1 MFTST
6 NPLGGTPLSASSG
19 SFTATAVGTYHWVAT
34 YNGDDNNAAV
44 SSACADEPVTIG
56 QATPT
61 IATTPSAGGPLGTS
75 ISDTAAV
82 SGGDNP
88 TGNVTFTLFPPGNTT
103 CTEPP
108 VFTSPD
114 HPLSGGSATSGSFTT
129 AAVGTYHW
137 VATYN
142 GDADNITV
150 SSGCTDE
157 PVIIGGAPQP
167 VVTKVV
173 MSNTQN
179 PNGTW
184 TIVYD
189 VAVTN
194 ADASIETSFTLTD
207 ALAFGH
213 NIDVNLAKV
222 TGAGASAAWNG
233 TTDTTIVAGAPLGP
247 GATEHY
253 TVTVNASV
261 LADATA
267 SDRTCAAGG
276 GFLNTAQVAL
286 PTVPNTQAAST
297 GLIASAAADPQA
309 SACADPVSPTVT
321 KKVLSVVAGS
331 TPGQWIVTYQV
342 VAANGTGTEV
352 SYSLQDQL
360 GFPTGIIVT
369 STSAS
374 RVHSALDG
382 SGATA
387 SEPIPGWTG
396 TGSSAALAS
405 NQLLSAQSKD
415 TFTIVVGATVTGSLA
430 AAATACNATGPAH
443 GYFNSAVLTSGS
455 DQFSAQACA
464 PITPLPVLTS
474 SPPPPNPSG
483 PLAIT
488 GLALSHEPLFGAA
501 LFGMGAALVLVSRRR
516 RTPRGP

>member
-1 MFTST
+1 
-6 NPLGGTPLSASSG
+6 
-19 SFTATAVGTYHWVAT
+19 VGTYHWVAT
-34 YNGDDNNAAV
+34 YSGDANNTTV

-61 IATTPSAGGPLGTS
+61 IATTPSAGGPIGTS
-75 ISDTAAV
+75 ITDTATV
-82 SGGDNP
+82 SGGVNP
-88 TGNVTFTLFPPGNTT
+88 TGDVTFSLFPPGNTD
-103 CTEPP
+103 CAAPP
-108 VFTSPD
+108 VFTSTN
-114 HPLSGGSATSGSFTT
+114 PLSGGSATSDSFTT
-129 AAVGTYHW
+129 VGVGTYHW
-137 VATYN
+137 VATYD
-142 GDADNITV
+142 GDTNNITA
-150 SSGCTDE
+150 SSGCQAE
-157 PVIIGGAPQP
+157 PVTIAGAPQP
-167 VVTKVV
+167 VVTKAVT
-173 MSNTQN
+173 SNTQN
-179 PNGTW
+179 TNGTW
-184 TIVYD
+184 TIIYD

-194 ADASIETSFTLTD
+194 PDASIETSFTLND

-213 NIDVNLAKV
+213 HIDVNLAKV
-222 TGAGASAAWNG
+222 TGPGARATWNG

-253 TVTVNASV
+253 TVTVNGSV

-276 GFLNTAQVAL
+276 GFHNTAQVAL
-286 PTVPNTQAAST
+286 PMAPNAQAALT
-297 GLIASAAADPQA
+297 ALAASAAADPQA

-331 TPGQWIVTYQV
+331 TAGQWIVTYQV

-360 GFPTGIIVT
+360 GFPTGVTVT

-387 SEPIPGWTG
+387 AEPIPGWTG
-396 TGSSAALAS
+396 TGSGAALAS
-405 NQLLSAQSKD
+405 NQMLPVQSKD
-415 TFTIVVGATVTGSLA
+415 TFTIVVGATVTASLA
-430 AAATACNATGPAH
+430 AAATGCNATGPAH

-474 SPPPPNPSG
+474 SPPSSPPSPNSSG

-488 GLALSHEPLFGAA
+488 GLALSHELLFGAA

-516 RTPRGP
+516 RQPRGR